1 MTEIFKTAA
10 IFAADLPA
18 MPLSNAIR
26 WHFADL
32 ADLRIPAFPP
42 AGTWNTYETE
52 RCWNDT
58 DSMRGASMKDALA
71 MARDGWADG
80 ADQAAKLHD
89 GIVASMPER
98 KRLARFDIAGQ
109 VPNIPRA
116 LAGNPMNMLRHVRKE
131 TAQRPIVTLVCSIA
145 VNWGYPPSAM
155 LCHAAAMAAV
165 VDFLESAGF
174 RCEVLMVARTSNSR
188 LAAEIA
194 IKLKA
199 AEQPLNLSVMAYGLG
214 HPAIWRRMIFALL
227 WMTPEASP
235 LGSGLGSVDPVK
247 AMPEAGT
254 YTVQSAAK
262 YDHGDRDMSAAS
274 RFKAILASLADQGCP
289 GIPQDAEAA

>member
-1 MTEIFKTAA
+1 MTETFKTAA
-10 IFAADLPA
+10 LFAADLPP
-18 MPLSNAIR
+18 MSNLGNAIR

-32 ADLRIPAFPP
+32 ADLQIPAVAPKDMWSEYGE
-42 AGTWNTYETE
+42 A
-52 RCWNDT
+52 CWNDN
-58 DSMRGASMKDALA
+58 DRMRGTSMADAIA
-71 MARDGWADG
+71 MARDGWSEG
-80 ADQAAKLHD
+80 AEQAAKLHE
-89 GIVASMPER
+89 GITASMPER
-98 KRLARFDIAGQ
+98 KRLARYDIAGQ

-174 RCEVLMVARTSNSR
+174 RCEVLMVARTSNSS
-188 LAAEIA
+188 LAAEVA
-194 IKLKA
+194 IKLKS

-214 HPAIWRRMIFALL
+214 HPALWRRMIFGLL
-227 WMTPEASP
+227 WMTPEAAP
-235 LGSGLGSVDPVK
+235 LGSGLGSADSVK
-247 AMPEAGT
+247 AVPEAGT
-254 YTVQSAAK
+254 YTVQAASK
-262 YDHGDRDMSAAS
+262 LDHGDRDMSAAS
-274 RFKAILASLADQGCP
+274 RFRTILASLASQGCP